1 MDVGAVTQIVST
13 VGFPIAVAC
22 YMMLQ
27 NDKLRGVI
35 NENTLAIVELKNV
48 VAELKNE
55 IEH

>member
-22 YMMLQ
+22 YMMIQ

-48 VAELKNE
+48 VAELKSE

>member
-1 MDVGAVTQIVST
+1 MDVGAVTQIIST
-13 VGFPIAVAC
+13 VGFPVAVAC
-22 YMMLQ
+22 YMMVQ

-35 NENTLAIVELKNV
+35 SENTLAIVELKNI